1 VGSLR
6 GTALSQ
12 SLLGLTNCAATGS
25 LGPKK
30 TVERIPSTA
39 VEALPAQQLASLK
52 CLEELALELRISW
65 DHSTDDIWREL
76 DPELWELTR
85 NPTLVLHATSKTKLD
100 GLAADTEYR
109 RRLEDFVLARRLYAR
124 SPGWF
129 QFAHPG
135 APLNHVAYFSMEF
148 GVSEALPIYSGGL
161 GNVAGDQ
168 LLP

>member
-1 VGSLR
+1 M
-6 GTALSQ
+6 
-12 SLLGLTNCAATGS
+12 
-25 LGPKK
+25 
-30 TVERIPSTA
+30 PSTGA
-39 VEALPAQQLASLK
+39 ETLPAQQLASIK

-85 NPTLVLHATSKTKLD
+85 NPTLVQQATSETKLK
-100 GLAADTEYR
+100 GLAADTDYR
-109 RRLEDFVLARRLYAR
+109 HRIEDFVLARRLYAR

-148 GVSEALPIYSGGL
+148 GICEALPIYSGGL

-168 LLP
+168 LKASSDLGVPII